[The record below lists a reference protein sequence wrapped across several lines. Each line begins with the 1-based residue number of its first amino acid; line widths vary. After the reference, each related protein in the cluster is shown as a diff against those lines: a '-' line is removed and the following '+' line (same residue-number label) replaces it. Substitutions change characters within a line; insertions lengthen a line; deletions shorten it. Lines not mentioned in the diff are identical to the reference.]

1 MMTASATLMPKTPM
15 YRVAIATCTGTTIE
29 WYDFFVYGTA
39 AALVFPKVFFPALGS
54 TAGTMASFATFGTA
68 FIARPFGALIF
79 GHFGDRI
86 GRKKTLIMTLLLMGI
101 ATVLIGV
108 LPSAS
113 AIGVAAPIIL
123 VLLRLIQGLA
133 VGGEWPGATTL
144 AAEYARPGTR
154 GHYAMFPQ
162 LGAAIA
168 FFLSSGTFLVTNLA
182 LGDSSEAFVTYGWRV
197 PFVCSFLLV
206 LVGLYVRLKIE
217 ETPVF
222 QEAQQRR
229 HSGNAVAPAM
239 DAFKNQPRDIL
250 LAAGMLTVLFA
261 LFYMG
266 TAYLTSFGTTSAE
279 GPHLSRA
286 TVLSLGMVAA
296 VVVAVTTVLS
306 ALYSDHVGRRNMIM
320 VAWVLAI
327 PCALV
332 LYPLLDTGSPIVFGL
347 AITVTL
353 GIYGIAYGPT
363 GAYLPEMFETR
374 YRYTAAGVSYSL
386 AGIIGGA
393 AAPIL
398 AAWLAV
404 VYGAYAIG
412 ILLAALAL
420 LSLVCTFA
428 LTETKNRELGEAE
441 ADQPDIVLEVGG

>member
-1 MMTASATLMPKTPM
+1 
-15 YRVAIATCTGTTIE
+15 
-29 WYDFFVYGTA
+29 
-39 AALVFPKVFFPALGS
+39 
-54 TAGTMASFATFGTA
+54 
-68 FIARPFGALIF
+68 
-79 GHFGDRI
+79 
-86 GRKKTLIMTLLLMGI
+86 
-101 ATVLIGV
+101 
-108 LPSAS
+108 
-113 AIGVAAPIIL
+113 
-123 VLLRLIQGLA
+123 
-133 VGGEWPGATTL
+133 
-144 AAEYARPGTR
+144 
-154 GHYAMFPQ
+154 
-162 LGAAIA
+162 
-168 FFLSSGTFLVTNLA
+168 
-182 LGDSSEAFVTYGWRV
+182 
-197 PFVCSFLLV
+197 
-206 LVGLYVRLKIE
+206 
-217 ETPVF
+217 
-222 QEAQQRR
+222 
-229 HSGNAVAPAM
+229 
-239 DAFKNQPRDIL
+239 
-250 LAAGMLTVLFA
+250 
-261 LFYMG
+261 
-266 TAYLTSFGTTSAE
+266 
-279 GPHLSRA
+279 
-286 TVLSLGMVAA
+286 
-296 VVVAVTTVLS
+296 
-306 ALYSDHVGRRNMIM
+306 MIM